1 VCLYKQLSTAF
12 NAAFDPLAHL
22 GEHTINNADSADF
35 HLPEIG
41 SLLGASTP
49 PARSSHKVRETQ
61 KFVTLATVNL
71 SLHLCLQELTPRI
84 PAMTRVPERCEAI
97 PSLPVDGTIR
107 EANVSHLRRAIGAPS

>member
-49 PARSSHKVRETQ
+49 PARPSHKVRETQ
-61 KFVTLATVNL
+61 IHFPLRQPLNAAWK
-71 SLHLCLQELTPRI
+71 SPLQY
-84 PAMTRVPERCEAI
+84 
-97 PSLPVDGTIR
+97 
-107 EANVSHLRRAIGAPS
+107 